1 MDQSKD
7 YTKRYRQNPLTLKLD
22 IHNLRAGLYRIN
34 GDVEEE
40 SWQKV
45 CETAGI
51 KPAGEVSID
60 IDMQKYSYKLH
71 LTGTINTN
79 VEMVCIRSLKPFEK
93 KIDIV
98 IDEEIF
104 LTDPREGEEADEI
117 LKDDTFDAGDFI
129 KQIIQLNV
137 DPYPIHESTLNV
149 PKGEFGLEDGL
160 KEEVQK
166 EKNPFAVLKD
176 LKSE

>member
-1 MDQSKD
+1 
-7 YTKRYRQNPLTLKLD
+7 
-22 IHNLRAGLYRIN
+22 
-34 GDVEEE
+34 
-40 SWQKV
+40 
-45 CETAGI
+45 
-51 KPAGEVSID
+51 
-60 IDMQKYSYKLH
+60 
-71 LTGTINTN
+71 
-79 VEMVCIRSLKPFEK
+79 MVCIRSLKPFEK